1 MPGCRDLGRLLA
13 NIFTNGQ
20 LVLQRS
26 LKFYTDWILWE
37 FSRKFSA
44 TFADMSDQ
52 WLTADRCSFSSFV
65 PRLARAGQGRE
76 PGRENT
82 TPALSQHL
90 QCFISW
96 QQSRAIWNIGAA
108 ASLASAAPENRYF
121 IQNANLQLWKTNIG
135 MGWWMG
141 VYIESEIYLRWARSQ
156 WTREG
161 NH

>member
-1 MPGCRDLGRLLA
+1 MA
-13 NIFTNGQ
+13 
-20 LVLQRS
+20 
-26 LKFYTDWILWE
+26 
-37 FSRKFSA
+37 
-44 TFADMSDQ
+44 DQ

-141 VYIESEIYLRWARSQ
+141 VYIESEIYLR
-156 WTREG
+156 
-161 NH
+161 

>member
-26 LKFYTDWILWE
+26 LKLCFLHGLNIMRIFAKFLCHFCWHDWPVANCRPLQLLII
-37 FSRKFSA
+37 
-44 TFADMSDQ
+44 
-52 WLTADRCSFSSFV
+52 CPP
-65 PRLARAGQGRE
+65 PRQGRE

-82 TPALSQHL
+82 AAALSQHL